1 MDIKPPNFIL
11 VAGQMKI
18 IDFGCAE
25 EISSEKTSV
34 LCKLSKGTEGYMA
47 SECSTPV
54 KGKYF
59 EYSFGTDSFALG
71 VVLIFLLSKVDELQ
85 HHNMNLSKYF
95 DTIISNTMQE
105 NQFRRKTPREILEGL
120 RE

>member
-1 MDIKPPNFIL
+1 
-11 VAGQMKI
+11 
-18 IDFGCAE
+18 
-25 EISSEKTSV
+25 
-34 LCKLSKGTEGYMA
+34 MA

-71 VVLIFLLSKVDELQ
+71 VVLIFLLSKVDELR

-95 DTIISNTMQE
+95 DSIISNTRLE
-105 NQFRRKTPREILEGL
+105 NQFKRKAPTEILEGL